1 MMNVVKLTSE
11 VNMTWKN
18 KSNDGVDITQD
29 DKSTT
34 DIVITK

>member
-29 DKSTT
+29 DKLTT